1 MVAAGTGLP
10 GGGPTRVAAGAAPA
24 GSSYPGRITV
34 KERVLVKIAEEAT
47 ATTLKVDRGDV
58 KVDVAEARGGLAV
71 TIRTPLPIPNLEDTA
86 AIAAGPP
93 VLQRVA
99 GIQEQL
105 RDRIGRITGREVTR
119 VNVTIT
125 GAVIAEQK
133 RVR

>member
-1 MVAAGTGLP
+1 MVAAGAGHP
-10 GGGPTRVAAGAAPA
+10 GGDPQRVAAGAA
-24 GSSYPGRITV
+24 PGRITV
-34 KERVLVKIAEEAT
+34 KERVLVKIAEETA
-47 ATTLKVDRGDV
+47 ATTLKVDRSDV
-58 KVDVAEARGGLAV
+58 NIDVAEARGGMAV
-71 TIRTPLPIPNLEDTA
+71 TIRAPLPIPNLEDTA

>member
-10 GGGPTRVAAGAAPA
+10 GGGPTRVAAGAVPG

-47 ATTLKVDRGDV
+47 ATTL